1 VATLPSFSGDK
12 ASLGSALKKGLQLG
26 SAAQGRGLT
35 TLDGPSKAAVML
47 MLLGPERAT
56 EIMQQFSAE
65 EVSRVSSLMPSLQAL
80 DRDTLIDVLE
90 EFRST
95 TQHQKTVA
103 FNPSQF
109 VQSLLEKFSSGAS
122 AGGWQTNEEINAQ
135 LPALEAFSRMPT
147 ELLCEHLGQ
156 EHPQVAATLLSLI
169 DPSVSAQVLESME
182 AEQRNELVLRIALL
196 DRIDPSVLDDLNEVL
211 ERATQPAGLGSA
223 GGLGGVVPVA
233 DIIANFPTGL
243 DRQTLSH
250 IQTFDGKLASQIQSK
265 VFMFE
270 DFLRIEP
277 MSLQRIVS
285 EVPADA
291 LVGALKGAPP
301 RLRQAFM
308 DAMTKRM
315 AERVQFEMD
324 SMGPVKVQ
332 EAERRQREVIA
343 EARKLE
349 AQGLVS
355 LERVSADASTSLMR
369 DP

>member
-1 VATLPSFSGDK
+1 
-12 ASLGSALKKGLQLG
+12 
-26 SAAQGRGLT
+26 
-35 TLDGPSKAAVML
+35 ML

-65 EVSRVSSLMPSLQAL
+65 EVSRVSSLMSSLQAL
-80 DRDTLIDVLE
+80 DRETLIEVLE

-109 VQSLLEKFSSGAS
+109 MQTLLEKFSSGAS
-122 AGGWQTNEEINAQ
+122 SGGWRTSEEINSQ
-135 LPALEAFSRMPT
+135 LPALESFSKMPVD
-147 ELLCEHLGQ
+147 LLREHLSQ

-169 DPSVSAQVLESME
+169 DPSVSAQMLETME
-182 AEQRNELVLRIALL
+182 AEQRNALVIRIALL

-211 ERATQPAGLGSA
+211 ERATQPSGLGAA

-243 DRQTLSH
+243 DRQILGH
-250 IQTFDGKLASQIQSK
+250 IQTFDDKLASQIQDK

-270 DFLRIEP
+270 DFVRIAP
-277 MSLQRIVS
+277 ASLQRIVS
-285 EVPADA
+285 EVTAEA
-291 LVGALKGAPP
+291 LAGALKGAPP
-301 RLRQAFM
+301 RLRQVFM

-332 EAERRQREVIA
+332 DAERRQREVIG

-355 LERVSADASTSLMR
+355 LERTSADAPPSISR
-369 DP
+369 EA